1 VSEPANPLL
10 TTALLIIICTVGLAA
25 ALLGPRWMYAWAMP
39 ATILLLHSV
48 LKYQAAS
55 QAGRMLAGKRR
66 SGELEMLLTTP
77 YDEDEILRGCFYEL
91 IRSLYWPT
99 LFALGVDLTLVILGC
114 WKPWFG
120 AGLMWAFIVA
130 VEVVWLLVNLYSL
143 SWVGLFQGIKL
154 GNPAKAAGRA
164 IFNVVLLP
172 WVLGIC
178 FAGLAAVLAPG
189 NTGPEVVFPV
199 AVIFVGSLTFC
210 NFYFAGSAINELR
223 DGFRPWAA
231 RS

>member
-10 TTALLIIICTVGLAA
+10 TTALLAVICALVLAA
-25 ALLGPRWMYAWAMP
+25 ALLGPRGTKAWAAP
-39 ATILLLHSV
+39 VAILLLHSV

-77 YDEDEILRGCFYEL
+77 YDEDEILRGCFYQL

-99 LFALGVDLTLVILGC
+99 LFALGVDLALLILGC
-114 WKPWFG
+114 CNDWFG

-130 VEVVWLLVNLYSL
+130 VEVVWMLVNLHSL

-164 IFNVVLLP
+164 IFLVVLLP
-172 WVLGIC
+172 WVLGIG

-189 NTGPEVVFPV
+189 NTGPEVVSPV
-199 AVIFVGSLTFC
+199 TVIFAGSLAFC
-210 NFYFAGSAINELR
+210 NFYFTGSAINELR